1 MCTHAAP
8 SLRLDIETEWDT
20 PHNSNPWNSDPTYR
34 FSLQQETSTG
44 WTALQEAGG
53 FTTPADA
60 AEKAA
65 TALRDHLTTV
75 NSGPAE
81 RTTARETSTA
91 TKSAEHT
98 RARNAERNEQ

>member
-8 SLRLDIETEWDT
+8 ALRLDIETEWDT
-20 PHNSNPWNSDPTYR
+20 PHNNNPWNSDPTYR

-65 TALRDHLTTV
+65 TALRDHLTMAAQQAHRRLTIQ
-75 NSGPAE
+75 G
-81 RTTARETSTA
+81 R
-91 TKSAEHT
+91 
-98 RARNAERNEQ
+98 

>member
-8 SLRLDIETEWDT
+8 TLRLDIETEWDT

-44 WTALQEAGG
+44 WAALQEAGG
-53 FTTPADA
+53 FTTPAAA

-65 TALRDHLTTV
+65 TALRDHLTTAT
-75 NSGPAE
+75 PATAE
-81 RTTARETSTA
+81 RATTVETSTA
-91 TKSAEHT
+91 IKSAEHPS
-98 RARNAERNEQ
+98 ARNAGRDKQ

>member
-34 FSLQQETSTG
+34 YSLQQETSAG
-44 WTALQEAGG
+44 WTALQESGG
-53 FTTPADA
+53 FTNPADA
-60 AEKAA
+60 VEKAA

-75 NSGPAE
+75 NAGPAE
-81 RTTARETSTA
+81 TA
-91 TKSAEHT
+91 TTLERSRAIKSTEHT
-98 RARNAERNEQ
+98 SATNVGRDKQ